1 MERFPNARA
10 YDCFDNDL
18 AGRINGLRLM
28 ALVEDIPLKIT
39 KTPEGLMVEAKGKS
53 FPVSP
58 DRSAYT
64 QFEPHIS
71 VRYRMG
77 QWQPPKDFKDWNDCL
92 LGKRS
97 SSSSDTSTAMAV
109 PLRCPGTDLR
119 NRSQFLGIS
128 VSTSSPARERT

>member
-92 LGKRS
+92 LGNRS
-97 SSSSDTSTAMAV
+97 SIKILPTKHDRDDNLAEQRASG
-109 PLRCPGTDLR
+109 LK
-119 NRSQFLGIS
+119 I
-128 VSTSSPARERT
+128 

>member
-10 YDCFDNDL
+10 CDDCFDNDL

-28 ALVEDIPLKIT
+28 ALVEEIPLKIT

-53 FPVSP
+53 FPCVARP
-58 DRSAYT
+58 LRLHP

-92 LGKRS
+92 LGKR
-97 SSSSDTSTAMAV
+97 TSIKIFPKHDRDDNLAEQRASG
-109 PLRCPGTDLR
+109 LK
-119 NRSQFLGIS
+119 I
-128 VSTSSPARERT
+128 